1 MNLFD
6 LGVILT
12 FVGLV
17 VIIIGLAVEI
27 VKNLKANSS
36 GESQRERTE
45 VGGIIMIGPIPI
57 VFGNSKDALKWAV
70 VAVVLL
76 FLLYFFLALLA
87 SYNL

>member
-6 LGVILT
+6 LAVIVS
-12 FVGLV
+12 FVGLL
-17 VIIIGLAVEI
+17 VIIIGLVVEI

-36 GESQRERTE
+36 ARSEKGRTE

-70 VAVVLL
+70 VAVIFL
-76 FLLYFFLALLA
+76 FLLYIFLTMLV
-87 SYNL
+87 SYKL